1 MRIHSDKNGYLSN
14 LPIKEIMSELF
25 LDALMQIF
33 ALLTDQRE
41 EQKTGDG
48 LLEVKNFLLRNLNK
62 EYADKAL
69 ERYEFYIS
77 KFHKDSY
84 SKDQKARDKQAS
96 YNMDRLTKIC
106 NELNKELEQT
116 EKFLLVNNMLNFIMR
131 DGHVSQDEGLFT
143 DALARH
149 LMLEEEDYNNL
160 RQFVVGYPLEVED
173 KERLLLI
180 SGQKEKPDENI
191 KHIYNPK
198 QQIFV
203 WVLHVQATNLLF
215 FRYSGNR
222 NLYLNGHIIE
232 QNKAVA
238 FRPGSVIKTSRMA
251 PVYYG
256 RVAENFIARA
266 DRGRI
271 LYRALDVSYKF
282 SNNQYGVHPFS
293 FSGRSGQLVA
303 VMGGSGTGKSTLLN
317 VLNGNLKFDEG
328 RIHINGFDLHDHSE
342 ALAGVIGYVPQDD
355 LLKEELTVFE
365 NLYFNARLCFSHF
378 DKDEITA
385 LVEKALHDFDLV
397 EARDLVVGSPLN
409 KILSGGQRKRLNIAL
424 ELIREPSV
432 LFVDEP
438 TSGLS
443 SMDSEKVMLLLKRQ
457 TLKGKLVFINIHQPS
472 SDLYKL
478 IDKLMLIDKG
488 GRIIYNGNPMDAIT
502 YFKKKASYVNPEE
515 SECYACGSVQTE
527 QPLRIIEARMV
538 NPYGKFIR
546 QRKVSPEEWYSHY
559 VDEFEDKFEWKEPK
573 HNNKREKLPPNL
585 YNIPGR
591 LQQFSIYFMRDT
603 LSKIKDKQYMLI
615 NMMQAPI
622 LALILG
628 FFTKFISGDGADA
641 TVYVF
646 AKNVNMPAYLFMCV
660 VVSLFLGL
668 IVSAEEIFKDRRLL
682 QRESFLNLSRFSYL
696 NSKIVVL
703 FIISAIQTLSFILIG
718 NYILEIKDLTFSYW
732 LILFSTACYANM
744 VGLNISSGLNSVVA
758 IYVLIPLILVPQLL
772 FSGVIVNFDNLH
784 RTIASEKYVPRIGDT
799 MTSRWAYEAL
809 AVNQFKNNKY
819 ERLFF
824 DVERKISASSYN
836 RTLLIPKLEDL
847 NETCQYH
854 LKRSNEQELD
864 HASQLLSSEILQLIG
879 HKMTHYPLLSYLA
892 SDHVDYDATSFDN
905 IARFLADEKRK
916 NLQNYRDAKAEK
928 DSLYKY
934 LINEYGSKE
943 AFLKFKDSYQNE
955 ALEEVVLNKQELQL
969 MVMTGTNII
978 QKSDPIFQ
986 KPVSNWGRTV
996 LYAPEKRVMNVRIP
1010 TPLFNTI
1017 IIWLGVIFFYVTLY
1031 FDILR
1036 KLIRYFETFKL
1047 RRLNRRLQKIRP

>member
-1 MRIHSDKNGYLSN
+1 
-14 LPIKEIMSELF
+14 MSEFF
-25 LDALMQIF
+25 LEALMQIF

-48 LLEVKNFLLRNLNK
+48 LIEVKNFLLRNLNS
-62 EYADKAL
+62 EYAEKAL
-69 ERYEFYIS
+69 QRYEFYINEY
-77 KFHKDSY
+77 HKDSY
-84 SKDQKARDKQAS
+84 SKDQEVRDKQAS
-96 YNMDRLTKIC
+96 TNINRLAKIC
-106 NELNKELEQT
+106 EELNLELEQS
-116 EKFLLVNNMLNFIMR
+116 EKYMLVTNMLNYIMR
-131 DGHVSQDEGLFT
+131 DGHASDEECFFT
-143 DALARH
+143 DALARY
-149 LMLEEEDYNNL
+149 LKLNEQDYFNL
-160 RQFVVGYPLEVED
+160 SKFVLHYPLEVED
-173 KERLLLI
+173 KDRLLLI
-180 SGQKEKPDENI
+180 SGQKEKPDEKV

-203 WVLHVQATNLLF
+203 WVLHVQETNLLF

-222 NLYLNGHIIE
+222 NLYLNGHKIE

-238 FRPGSVIKTSRMA
+238 FRPGGVIKTSRMA

-256 RVAENFIARA
+256 RVAEHFIARPG
-266 DRGRI
+266 RGRI

-282 SNNQYGVHPFS
+282 NNNQVGIHPFS

-317 VLNGNLKFDEG
+317 VLNGNLKYNSG
-328 RIHINGFDLHDHSE
+328 RIHINGFDLHADAE

-378 DKDEITA
+378 TKEEITE

-478 IDKLMLIDKG
+478 IDKLLIIDKG

-502 YFKKKASYVNPEE
+502 YFKQKASYVNPEE
-515 SECYACGSVQTE
+515 KECYACGNVQTE

-546 QRKVSPEEWYSHY
+546 QRKVAPQEWYKHY
-559 VDEFEDKFEWKEPK
+559 VESFEDKFEWKEPQ
-573 HNNKREKLPPNL
+573 HNAKREKLPANL

-591 LQQFSIYFMRDT
+591 LQQFVIYFLRDT
-603 LSKIKDKQYMLI
+603 LSKIKDRQYMMI

-628 FFTKFISGDGADA
+628 YFTKFISGDGTDDSA
-641 TVYVF
+641 YVF
-646 AKNVNMPAYLFMCV
+646 ANNVNIPAYLFMCV
-660 VVSLFLGL
+660 VVALFLGL

-703 FIISAIQTLSFILIG
+703 FAISAIQTLSFVLIG
-718 NYILEIKDLTFSYW
+718 NYILEIKGLTFSYW
-732 LILFSTACYANM
+732 MILFSTACYANM

-772 FSGVIVNFDNLH
+772 FSGVIVNFDKLH
-784 RTIASEKYVPRIGDT
+784 QTISSERYVPRIGDL
-799 MTSRWAYEAL
+799 MTSRWSYEAL
-809 AVNQFKNNKY
+809 AVNQFKNNAY
-819 ERLFF
+819 EEYFF
-824 DVERKISASSYN
+824 ELDRQVSTASFNSN
-836 RTLLIPKLEDL
+836 LLIPKLKDL
-847 NETCQYH
+847 NETCRYH
-854 LKRSNEQELD
+854 LERNEQEELH
-864 HASQLLSSEILQLIG
+864 HASQLLFAELMKLAETKISHYPFLAFVMGGELEYGAGAYDKVSDILQREGEENKRL
-879 HKMTHYPLLSYLA
+879 Y
-892 SDHVDYDATSFDN
+892 
-905 IARFLADEKRK
+905 ADGKRK
-916 NLQNYRDAKAEK
+916 KDQLFEQLIEK
-928 DSLYKY
+928 
-934 LINEYGSKE
+934 YGSKE
-943 AFLKFKDSYQNE
+943 AFLKFKDTYQNA
-955 ALEEVVLNKQELQL
+955 ALEEVVLNKRELQQ
-969 MVMTGTNII
+969 MVVTGHGII
-978 QKSDPIFQ
+978 QKKHPIFNR
-986 KPVSNWGRTV
+986 PVSNFGRSH
-996 LYAPEKRVMNVRIP
+996 LYAANKRVLGMYIS
-1010 TPLFNTI
+1010 TPLFNMI
-1017 IIWLGVIFFYVTLY
+1017 VVWLGVAFFYVTLY

-1036 KLIRYFETFKL
+1036 KIIRYFETFKL
-1047 RRLNRRLQKIRP
+1047 RRLNQRLQKIRP

>member
-1 MRIHSDKNGYLSN
+1 
-14 LPIKEIMSELF
+14 MSELF
-25 LDALMQIF
+25 LEALMQIF
-33 ALLTDQRE
+33 ALLTDLRE

-48 LLEVKNFLLRNLNK
+48 VVEVRNFLLRNLNK
-62 EYADKAL
+62 EFADKAL
-69 ERYEFYIS
+69 DRYEFYINEY
-77 KFHKDSY
+77 HKGSY
-84 SKDQKARDKQAS
+84 SQDQEVRDQQAS
-96 YNMDRLTKIC
+96 SNMDRLAKIS
-106 NELNKELEQT
+106 EQLNQELEQS
-116 EKFLLVNNMLNFIMR
+116 EKYMLITNMLNYIMR
-131 DGHVSQDEGLFT
+131 DGHVSDEEGVFT
-143 DALARH
+143 DALANY
-149 LMLEEEDYNNL
+149 LKLDEQDYQNL
-160 RQFVVGYPLEVED
+160 RTFILSYPLEVED

-198 QQIFV
+198 QQVFV
-203 WVLHVQATNLLF
+203 WVLHVQETNFLF

-232 QNKAVA
+232 QNKGVA
-238 FRPGSVIKTSRMA
+238 FRPGAVIKTSRMA

-256 RVAENFIARA
+256 RVAENFIARPGRA
-266 DRGRI
+266 RI

-282 SNNQYGVHPFS
+282 NNNQTGIHPFS

-317 VLNGNLKFDEG
+317 VLNGNLKYNSG
-328 RIHINGFDLHDHSE
+328 RIHINGYDLHADAE
-342 ALAGVIGYVPQDD
+342 ELAGVIGYVPQDD

-378 DKDEITA
+378 DKEEIEE
-385 LVEKALHDFDLV
+385 LVEKAIHDFDLV

-478 IDKLMLIDKG
+478 IDKLLIIDKG

-502 YFKKKASYVNPEE
+502 YFKQKASYVNPEE
-515 SECYACGSVQTE
+515 KECYACGNVHTE

-546 QRKVSPEEWYSHY
+546 QRKVSPEDWYSYY
-559 VDEFEDKFEWKEPK
+559 VEEFEDKFEWKEPQ
-573 HNNKREKLPPNL
+573 HNSKQEKLPANL

-591 LQQFSIYFMRDT
+591 IQQFIIYLLRDT
-603 LSKIKDKQYMLI
+603 LSKVKDSQYLMI
-615 NMMQAPI
+615 NMLQAPI

-628 FFTKFISGDGADA
+628 YFTKYISGDGTDES
-641 TVYVF
+641 VYVF
-646 AKNVNMPAYLFMCV
+646 ANNVNIPAYLFMCV
-660 VVSLFLGL
+660 VVALFLGL

-703 FIISAIQTLSFILIG
+703 FAISAVQTLSFVLIG
-718 NYILEIKDLTFSYW
+718 NFILEIKGLTFSYW

-772 FSGVIVNFDNLH
+772 FSGVIVNFDKLH
-784 RTIASEKYVPRIGDT
+784 NTISSEQYVPRIGDL
-799 MTSRWAYEAL
+799 MTSRWSYEAL
-809 AVNQFKNNKY
+809 AVNQYKNNAY
-819 ERLFF
+819 EKQFF
-824 DVERKISASSYN
+824 ELDRQVSISSFN
-836 RTLLIPKLEDL
+836 KDLLIPKLEDL

-854 LKRSNEQELD
+854 LKRNQKEELD
-864 HASQLLSSEILQLIG
+864 AASQLLASE
-879 HKMTHYPLLSYLA
+879 
-892 SDHVDYDATSFDN
+892 
-905 IARFLADEKRK
+905 
-916 NLQNYRDAKAEK
+916 
-928 DSLYKY
+928 LYKLAGRRVAHFPLISFY
-934 LINEYGSKE
+934 LGGRAEYGSDSFDKVSNFLSQEKE
-943 AFLKFKDSYQNE
+943 KYKLQYGEGKQKKDVLFSKLIDQYGSKDAFLEFKNTYQNV
-955 ALEEVVLNKQELQL
+955 ALEEVVLNKRELQQ
-969 MVMTGTNII
+969 MAYTARGII
-978 QKSDPIFQ
+978 QKKHPIY
-986 KPVSNWGRTV
+986 KPAISNLGRSH
-996 LYAPEKRVMNVRIP
+996 LYAAEKRFMGLNIS
-1010 TPLFNTI
+1010 TPFFNMLI
-1017 IIWLGVIFFYVTLY
+1017 VWLGVAFFYVTLY

-1036 KLIRYFETFKL
+1036 RIIRYFETFKL
-1047 RRLNRRLQKIRP
+1047 RRLNRRLQMIRP

>member
-1 MRIHSDKNGYLSN
+1 
-14 LPIKEIMSELF
+14 MSELF

-48 LLEVKNFLLRNLNK
+48 SLEVKNFLLRNLNK
-62 EYADKAL
+62 EYAEKAL

-77 KFHKDSY
+77 DYHKDSY
-84 SKDQKARDKQAS
+84 SNDQKARDKQAS

-106 NELNKELEQT
+106 NELNQELEQT

-131 DGHVSQDEGLFT
+131 DGRVSEEERIFT
-143 DALARH
+143 DALAKN
-149 LMLEEEDYNNL
+149 LMLEEDDYDNL
-160 RQFVVGYPLEVED
+160 RKFILGYPLDVDD
-173 KERLLLI
+173 KDRLLLI
-180 SGQKEKPDENI
+180 SGQKEKPDEKI

-203 WVLHVQATNLLF
+203 WVLHIQACNLF
-215 FRYSGNR
+215 VFRYSGSR

-266 DRGRI
+266 DRARI

-282 SNNQYGVHPFS
+282 SNNQLGVHPFS

-317 VLNGNLKFDEG
+317 VLNGNLEFDDG
-328 RIHINGFDLHDHSE
+328 RIHINGFDLHKESE

-378 DKDEITA
+378 NKEEITD
-385 LVEKALHDFDLV
+385 LVEKALNDFDLV

-478 IDKLMLIDKG
+478 IDKLLLIDKG
-488 GRIIYNGNPMDAIT
+488 GRIIFNGNPMDAIT
-502 YFKKKASYVNPEE
+502 YFKQKASYVNPEE

-546 QRKVSPEEWYSHY
+546 QRKVSPEEWYNHY
-559 VDEFEDKFEWKEPK
+559 VEDFENKFEWKDPK
-573 HNNKREKLPPNL
+573 HNNRKEKLPPNL

-591 LQQFSIYFMRDT
+591 LQQFSIYFQRDT
-603 LSKIKDKQYMLI
+603 LSKIKDKQYVLI
-615 NMMQAPI
+615 NMLQAPI

-628 FFTKFISGDGADA
+628 FFTKYISGDETDA
-641 TVYVF
+641 SVYIF
-646 AKNVNMPAYLFMCV
+646 SKNVNMPAYLFMCV

-696 NSKIVVL
+696 NSKVMVM

-718 NYILEIKDLTFSYW
+718 NYILEIKDLTLSYW

-772 FSGVIVNFDNLH
+772 FSGVIVNFDKLH
-784 RTIASEKYVPRIGDT
+784 KTIASEEYVPRIGDM

-809 AVNQFKNNKY
+809 AVNQFKNNSY
-819 ERLFF
+819 ESLFF
-824 DVERKISASSYN
+824 DVERKISTASYN
-836 RTLLIPKLEDL
+836 RTLLIPKLEDF
-847 NETCQYH
+847 NETCAYH
-854 LKRSNEQELD
+854 LKRNNKQELD
-864 HASQLLSSEILQLIG
+864 DASKLLKSEILRLAG
-879 HKMTHYPLLSYLA
+879 HKISRYPLLSYVI
-892 SDHVDYDATSFDN
+892 SGQSVYDENSYNQTST
-905 IARFLADEKRK
+905 FLSNQKSANMRYYKDGKR
-916 NLQNYRDAKAEK
+916 EK
-928 DSLYKY
+928 DSLYQT
-934 LINEYGSKE
+934 LINEFGSKE
-943 AFLKFKDSYQNE
+943 AFLKFKETYQNE
-955 ALEEVVLNKQELQL
+955 ALEEVVLNKSELQQ
-969 MVMTGTNII
+969 MVVTGRSII
-978 QKSDPIFQ
+978 QKKDPIFQ
-986 KPVSNWGRTV
+986 SPISNWGRSI
-996 LYAPEKRVMNVRIP
+996 LYAPEKRVMNVILP
-1010 TPLFNTI
+1010 TPLFNTL
-1017 IIWLGVIFFYVTLY
+1017 IIWLGVMFFYITLY

-1036 KLIRYFETFKL
+1036 KVIRYFETFKL

>member
-1 MRIHSDKNGYLSN
+1 
-14 LPIKEIMSELF
+14 MSELF

-48 LLEVKNFLLRNLNK
+48 IIEVKNFLLRNLNK
-62 EYADKAL
+62 EFAEQAL
-69 ERYEFYIS
+69 ERYEYYIS
-77 KFHKDSY
+77 EYHKDSY
-84 SKDQKARDKQAS
+84 SQDQEVRDKQAS
-96 YNMDRLTKIC
+96 SNMDRLTKIC
-106 NELNKELEQT
+106 DQLNQELEQS
-116 EKFLLVNNMLNFIMR
+116 EKYMLVANMLNFIMR
-131 DGHVSQDEGLFT
+131 DRHVSEEEGVFT
-143 DALARH
+143 DALAKY
-149 LMLEEEDYNNL
+149 LKLDENDYQNL
-160 RQFVVGYPLEVED
+160 RTFVLDYPLEVED

-180 SGQKEKPDENI
+180 SGHKEKPEEDI

-203 WVLHVQATNLLF
+203 WVIHIQETNLLF
-215 FRYSGNR
+215 FRYSGSR
-222 NLYLNGHIIE
+222 NLYLNGHIME

-238 FRPGSVIKTSRMA
+238 FRPGAVIKTSRMA

-256 RVAENFIARA
+256 RVAENFIARKGRA
-266 DRGRI
+266 RI

-282 SNNQYGVHPFS
+282 NNNQTGIHPFS

-317 VLNGNLKFDEG
+317 VLNGNLKYDTG
-328 RIHINGFDLHDHSE
+328 IIRINGFDLHMESD
-342 ALAGVIGYVPQDD
+342 ALNGVIGYVPQDD

-378 DKDEITA
+378 SKEEIIVV
-385 LVEKALHDFDLV
+385 VEKALHDFDLV
-397 EARDLVVGSPLN
+397 EARNLVVGSPLN

-424 ELIREPSV
+424 ELIREPSI

-502 YFKKKASYVNPEE
+502 YFKQKASYVNPEE
-515 SECYACGSVQTE
+515 KECYACGNVQTE

-559 VDEFEDKFEWKEPK
+559 VENFEDKFEWKEAR
-573 HNNKREKLPPNL
+573 HNEKKEKLPANL

-591 LQQFSIYFMRDT
+591 VQQFLIYLMRDT
-603 LSKIKDKQYMLI
+603 LSKLKDKQYLMI
-615 NMMQAPI
+615 NMLQAPI

-628 FFTKFISGDGADA
+628 FFTKYISGDGTDES
-641 TVYVF
+641 VYVF
-646 AKNVNMPAYLFMCV
+646 AKNVNIPAYLFMCV
-660 VVSLFLGL
+660 VVALFLGL

-703 FIISAIQTLSFILIG
+703 FTISAIQTLSFVLIG
-718 NYILEIKDLTFSYW
+718 NFILEIKGLNLSYW

-744 VGLNISSGLNSVVA
+744 IGLNISSGLNSVVA

-772 FSGVIVNFDNLH
+772 FSGVIVNFDKLH
-784 RTIASEKYVPRIGDT
+784 NTISSQQYVPRIGDL
-799 MTSRWAYEAL
+799 MTSRWSYEAL
-809 AVNQFKNNKY
+809 AVNQFKNNAY
-819 ERLFF
+819 EKQFF
-824 DVERKISASSYN
+824 EIDRQISTASYN
-836 RTLLIPKLEDL
+836 RNLLIPKLEDL
-847 NETCQYH
+847 NETCKYH
-854 LKRSNEQELD
+854 LIHNNTEELD
-864 HASQLLSSEILQLIG
+864 HVSQILTAEIVKIVG
-879 HKMTHYPLLSYLA
+879 YKMMHYPNLSFLA
-892 SDHVDYDATSFDN
+892 SDQLVYNLEKYNNVHNY
-905 IARFLADEKRK
+905 LQDEKLEQK
-916 NLQNYRDAKAEK
+916 KLYDEGKKLKDALHEK
-928 DSLYKY
+928 
-934 LINEYGSKE
+934 LITEYGSKD
-943 AFLKFKDSYQNE
+943 AFLKFKDTYQNE
-955 ALEEVVLNKQELQL
+955 ALEEVVLNKRELKQL
-969 MVMTGTNII
+969 LLTGTGII
-978 QKSDPIFQ
+978 QKKHPIFQ
-986 KPVSNWGRTV
+986 EPVSYWGRTH
-996 LYAPEKRVMNVRIP
+996 LYAPEKRLMNLKIP
-1010 TPLFNTI
+1010 TPLFNMLVV
-1017 IIWLGVIFFYVTLY
+1017 WLGVAFFYVTLY
-1031 FDILR
+1031 FDIL
-1036 KLIRYFETFKL
+1036 KKVIRYFETFKL

>member
-1 MRIHSDKNGYLSN
+1 
-14 LPIKEIMSELF
+14 MSEFF

-48 LLEVKNFLLRNLNK
+48 LLEVRNFLVRNLNK

-69 ERYEFYIS
+69 ERYEYYIS
-77 KFHKDSY
+77 EYHKNSY
-84 SKDQKARDKQAS
+84 SNDQRARDKQAS
-96 YNMDRLTKIC
+96 YNMDRLTEIC
-106 NELNKELEQT
+106 NELNKELEKT

-131 DGHVSQDEGLFT
+131 DGRVSEEESVFT
-143 DALARH
+143 DALAKH
-149 LMLEEEDYNNL
+149 LMLEEDDYNNL
-160 RQFVVGYPLEVED
+160 RKFILGYPLEVDD
-173 KERLLLI
+173 KDRLLLI

-203 WVLHVQATNLLF
+203 WVLHIQAANLLL

-251 PVYYG
+251 PVYYS
-256 RVAENFIARA
+256 RVAENFIART
-266 DRGRI
+266 DRARI

-282 SNNQYGVHPFS
+282 SNNQLGVHPFS

-303 VMGGSGTGKSTLLN
+303 VMGGSGAGKSTLLN
-317 VLNGNLKFDEG
+317 VLNGNLKFDKG
-328 RIHINGFDLHDHSE
+328 RIHINGFDLHEESE

-378 DKDEITA
+378 DKEEITK
-385 LVEKALHDFDLV
+385 LVEKGLHDFDLV

-488 GRIIYNGNPMDAIT
+488 GRIIYNGNPMDAII

-559 VDEFEDKFEWKEPK
+559 VEEFEEKFEWKNPK
-573 HNNKREKLPPNL
+573 HNNKKEKLPPNL
-585 YNIPGR
+585 YNIPDR
-591 LQQFSIYFMRDT
+591 LQQFRIYFLRDT

-628 FFTKFISGDGADA
+628 FFTKYISGDGADA
-641 TVYVF
+641 SVYVF

-668 IVSAEEIFKDRRLL
+668 IISAEEIFKDRRLL

-703 FIISAIQTLSFILIG
+703 FIISALQTLSFILIG
-718 NYILEIKDLTFSYW
+718 NYILEIKGLTFSYW

-772 FSGVIVNFDNLH
+772 FSGVIVNFDKLH
-784 RTIASEKYVPRIGDT
+784 KTIASERFVPRIGDM

-824 DVERKISASSYN
+824 DVERKISTSSYK
-836 RTLLIPKLEDL
+836 RTLLIPKLEDF

-854 LKRSNEQELD
+854 FKRNNKEELD
-864 HASQLLSSEILQLIG
+864 KVSQLLSAEILQLAG
-879 HKMTHYPLLSYLA
+879 HKMAHYPLLSFTV
-892 SDHVDYDATSFDN
+892 SDQVVYDGDSYKH
-905 IARFLADEKRK
+905 IAAFLESEKQK
-916 NLQNYRDAKAEK
+916 NLRIYSESKREK
-928 DSLYKY
+928 DLLYKT
-934 LINEYGSKE
+934 LIKEYGSKE
-943 AFLKFKDSYQNE
+943 AFLKFKETYQNE
-955 ALEEVVLNKQELQL
+955 ALEEVVLNKHELQQ
-969 MVMTGTNII
+969 MVVTGTSII
-978 QKSDPIFQ
+978 QKSDPVFQ
-986 KPVSNWGRTV
+986 SPITNFGRTV
-996 LYAPEKRVMNVRIP
+996 LYAPEKRVMEVTIP
-1010 TPLFNTI
+1010 TPLFNTF
-1017 IIWLGVIFFYVTLY
+1017 IIWLGVIFFYITLY

-1036 KLIRYFETFKL
+1036 KIIRYFETFKL
-1047 RRLNRRLQKIRP
+1047 RRLNKQLQKIRP

>member
-1 MRIHSDKNGYLSN
+1 
-14 LPIKEIMSELF
+14 MSEFF
-25 LDALMQIF
+25 LEALMQIF

-48 LLEVKNFLLRNLNK
+48 LIEVKNFLLRNLNS
-62 EYADKAL
+62 EYAEKAL
-69 ERYEFYIS
+69 QRYEFYINEY
-77 KFHKDSY
+77 HKDSY
-84 SKDQKARDKQAS
+84 SKDQEVRDKQAS
-96 YNMDRLTKIC
+96 TNINRLAKIC
-106 NELNKELEQT
+106 EELNLELEQS
-116 EKFLLVNNMLNFIMR
+116 EKYMLVTNMLNYIMR
-131 DGHVSQDEGLFT
+131 DGHASDEECFFT
-143 DALARH
+143 DALARY
-149 LMLEEEDYNNL
+149 LKLNEQDYLNL
-160 RQFVVGYPLEVED
+160 SKFVLHYPLEVED
-173 KERLLLI
+173 KDRLLLI
-180 SGQKEKPDENI
+180 SGQKEKPDEKV

-203 WVLHVQATNLLF
+203 WVLHVQETNLLF

-222 NLYLNGHIIE
+222 NLYLNGHKIE

-238 FRPGSVIKTSRMA
+238 FRPGGVIKTSRMA

-256 RVAENFIARA
+256 RVAEHFIARPG
-266 DRGRI
+266 RGRI

-282 SNNQYGVHPFS
+282 NNNQVGIHPFS

-317 VLNGNLKFDEG
+317 VLNGNLKYNSG
-328 RIHINGFDLHDHSE
+328 RIHINGFDLHADAE

-378 DKDEITA
+378 TKEEITE

-478 IDKLMLIDKG
+478 IDKLLIIDKG

-502 YFKKKASYVNPEE
+502 YFKQKASYVNPEE
-515 SECYACGSVQTE
+515 KECYACGNVQTE

-546 QRKVSPEEWYSHY
+546 QRKVAPQEWYKHY
-559 VDEFEDKFEWKEPK
+559 VESFEDKFEWKEPQ
-573 HNNKREKLPPNL
+573 HNAKREKLPANL

-591 LQQFSIYFMRDT
+591 LQQFVIYFLRDT
-603 LSKIKDKQYMLI
+603 LSKIKDRQYMMI

-628 FFTKFISGDGADA
+628 YFTKFISGDGTDDSA
-641 TVYVF
+641 YVF
-646 AKNVNMPAYLFMCV
+646 ANNVNIPAYLFMCV
-660 VVSLFLGL
+660 VVALFLGL

-703 FIISAIQTLSFILIG
+703 FAISAIQTLSFVLIG
-718 NYILEIKDLTFSYW
+718 NYILEIKGLTFSYW
-732 LILFSTACYANM
+732 MILFSTACYANM

-772 FSGVIVNFDNLH
+772 FSGVIVNFDKLH
-784 RTIASEKYVPRIGDT
+784 QTISSERYVPRIGDL
-799 MTSRWAYEAL
+799 MTSRWSYEAL
-809 AVNQFKNNKY
+809 AVNQFKNNAY
-819 ERLFF
+819 EEYFF
-824 DVERKISASSYN
+824 ELDRQVSTASFNSN
-836 RTLLIPKLEDL
+836 LLIPKLKDL
-847 NETCQYH
+847 NETCRYH
-854 LKRSNEQELD
+854 LERNEQEELH
-864 HASQLLSSEILQLIG
+864 HASQLLFAELMKLAETKISHYPFLAFVMGGELEYGAGAYDKVSEILQREGEENKRL
-879 HKMTHYPLLSYLA
+879 Y
-892 SDHVDYDATSFDN
+892 
-905 IARFLADEKRK
+905 ADGKRK
-916 NLQNYRDAKAEK
+916 KDQLFEQLIEK
-928 DSLYKY
+928 
-934 LINEYGSKE
+934 YGSKE
-943 AFLKFKDSYQNE
+943 AFLKFKDTYQNE
-955 ALEEVVLNKQELQL
+955 ALEEVVLNKRELQQ
-969 MVMTGTNII
+969 MVVTGHGII
-978 QKSDPIFQ
+978 QKKHPIFNR
-986 KPVSNWGRTV
+986 PVSNFGRSH
-996 LYAPEKRVMNVRIP
+996 LYAANKRVLGMYIS
-1010 TPLFNTI
+1010 TPLFNMI
-1017 IIWLGVIFFYVTLY
+1017 VVWLGVAFFYVTLY

-1036 KLIRYFETFKL
+1036 KIIRYFETFKL
-1047 RRLNRRLQKIRP
+1047 RRLNQRLQKIRP

>member
-1 MRIHSDKNGYLSN
+1 
-14 LPIKEIMSELF
+14 MSELF

-33 ALLTDQRE
+33 ALLTDRRE

-48 LLEVKNFLLRNLNK
+48 FVEVKNFLLRNLNN
-62 EYADKAL
+62 EYAEQAL
-69 ERYEFYIS
+69 KRYEFYVNEY
-77 KFHKDSY
+77 HKDSY
-84 SKDQKARDKQAS
+84 SSNQEIRDKQAS
-96 YNMDRLTKIC
+96 SNMDRLAKISE
-106 NELNKELEQT
+106 ELNRELEQS
-116 EKFLLVNNMLNFIMR
+116 EKYMLVTNMLNYIMR
-131 DGHVSQDEGLFT
+131 DGRVSEEERLFT
-143 DALARH
+143 DALARY
-149 LMLEEEDYNNL
+149 LKLDERDYTNL
-160 RQFVVGYPLEVED
+160 RKFILYYPLEVDD
-173 KERLLLI
+173 KDRLLLI

-191 KHIYNPK
+191 KHIYNPR

-203 WVLHVQATNLLF
+203 WMLHIQETNLLF

-232 QNKAVA
+232 QNKGVA
-238 FRPGSVIKTSRMA
+238 FRPGAVIKTSRMP

-256 RVAENFIARA
+256 RVAEHFIARPGRA
-266 DRGRI
+266 RI

-282 SNNQYGVHPFS
+282 NNNQIGIHPFS

-317 VLNGNLKFDEG
+317 VLNGNLKYHSG
-328 RIHINGFDLHDHSE
+328 RIHINGFDLHKDAN

-378 DKDEITA
+378 TKDEITE

-478 IDKLMLIDKG
+478 IDKLLIIDKG

-502 YFKKKASYVNPEE
+502 YFKQKASYVNPEE
-515 SECYACGSVQTE
+515 KECYACGNVQTE

-546 QRKVSPEEWYSHY
+546 QRKVSPDEWYKAY
-559 VDEFEDKFEWKEPK
+559 VENFEDKFEWKAPQ
-573 HNNKREKLPPNL
+573 HNEKREKLPANL

-591 LQQFSIYFMRDT
+591 MQQFLIYFLRDT
-603 LSKIKDKQYMLI
+603 LSKIKDRQYMMI
-615 NMMQAPI
+615 NMLQAPL

-628 FFTKFISGDGADA
+628 YFTKFISGDSNDDS
-641 TVYVF
+641 VYIF
-646 AKNVNMPAYLFMCV
+646 AKNVNIPAYLFMCV
-660 VVSLFLGL
+660 VVALFLGL

-703 FIISAIQTLSFILIG
+703 FAISAIQTLSFVLIG
-718 NYILEIKDLTFSYW
+718 NYILEIKGLTISYW

-772 FSGVIVNFDNLH
+772 FSGVIVNFDKLH
-784 RTIASEKYVPRIGDT
+784 NTISSERYVPRIGDL
-799 MTSRWAYEAL
+799 MTSRWSYEAL
-809 AVNQFKNNKY
+809 AVNQYKNNAFEKQ
-819 ERLFF
+819 FF
-824 DVERKISASSYN
+824 KLDREISTTSYN
-836 RTLLIPKLEDL
+836 ANLLLPKLEDL
-847 NETCQYH
+847 NETCRYH
-854 LKRSNEQELD
+854 FNRNEQDELN
-864 HASQLLSSEILQLIG
+864 AVSQLLFAEILKL
-879 HKMTHYPLLSYLA
+879 TDRDVSHYPTIAFYMSGGFHYDSTSYQRVSDLL
-892 SDHVDYDATSFDN
+892 TQ
-905 IARFLADEKRK
+905 EKEENKKR
-916 NLQNYRDAKAEK
+916 NLQGKDKRDALYDELIK
-928 DSLYKY
+928 D
-934 LINEYGSKE
+934 YGSKD
-943 AFLKFKDSYQNE
+943 AFLKFKDTYQNE
-955 ALEEVVLNKQELQL
+955 ALEEVVLNKRELQQ
-969 MVMTGTNII
+969 MVVTGHGII
-978 QKSDPIFQ
+978 QKKHPIFNRS
-986 KPVSNWGRTV
+986 VSNFGRSH
-996 LYAPEKRVMNVRIP
+996 LYAADKRVMDMYVS
-1010 TPLFNTI
+1010 TPLFNMI
-1017 IIWLGVIFFYVTLY
+1017 IVWLGVAFFYVTLY

-1036 KLIRYFETFKL
+1036 RVIRYFETFKL
-1047 RRLNRRLQKIRP
+1047 RRLNQRLQKIRP

>member
-1 MRIHSDKNGYLSN
+1 
-14 LPIKEIMSELF
+14 MSELF
-25 LDALMQIF
+25 LEALMQIF
-33 ALLTDQRE
+33 ALLTDRRE

-48 LLEVKNFLLRNLNK
+48 FIEVKNFLLRNLNS
-62 EYADKAL
+62 EYAERAL
-69 ERYEFYIS
+69 ERYTYYIGEY
-77 KFHKDSY
+77 HKDSY
-84 SKDQKARDKQAS
+84 SKDQKARDKQTS
-96 YNMDRLTKIC
+96 TNMDRLAKIC
-106 NELNKELEQT
+106 EELNQELEQS
-116 EKFLLVNNMLNFIMR
+116 EKYMLVTNMLNYIMR
-131 DGHVSQDEGLFT
+131 DGSASEEECYFT
-143 DALARH
+143 DALARY
-149 LMLEEEDYNNL
+149 LKLDQRDYDNL
-160 RQFVVGYPLEVED
+160 SKFILYYPLEVED

-180 SGQKEKPDENI
+180 SGQKEKPDERI
-191 KHIYNPK
+191 KHIYNPR
-198 QQIFV
+198 QQVFV
-203 WVLHVQATNLLF
+203 WILHVQETNLLF

-232 QNKAVA
+232 QNKGVA
-238 FRPGSVIKTSRMA
+238 FRPGAVIKTSRMA

-256 RVAENFIARA
+256 RVAEHFIAKSGRA
-266 DRGRI
+266 RI
-271 LYRALDVSYKF
+271 LYRALDVTYKF
-282 SNNQYGVHPFS
+282 SNNQVGIHPFS

-317 VLNGNLKFDEG
+317 VLNGNLKYHSG
-328 RIHINGFDLHDHSE
+328 RIHINGFNLHEDKE

-378 DKDEITA
+378 TKEEITV

-478 IDKLMLIDKG
+478 IDKLLIIDKG

-515 SECYACGSVQTE
+515 KECYACGNVQTE

-546 QRKVSPEEWYSHY
+546 QRKVSPNEWYTAY
-559 VDEFEDKFEWKEPK
+559 VENFEDKFEWKAPQ
-573 HNNKREKLPPNL
+573 HNEKREKLPPNL

-591 LQQFSIYFMRDT
+591 VQQFIIYLLRDT
-603 LSKIKDKQYMLI
+603 LSKIKDKQYLMI

-628 FFTKFISGDGADA
+628 YFTKYISGDGTNDS
-641 TVYVF
+641 VYVF
-646 AKNVNMPAYLFMCV
+646 AKNVNIPAYLFMCV
-660 VVSLFLGL
+660 VVALFLGL

-703 FIISAIQTLSFILIG
+703 FAISAVQTLSFVLIG
-718 NYILEIKDLTFSYW
+718 NYILEIKGLTLSYW

-744 VGLNISSGLNSVVA
+744 IGLNISSGLNSVVA

-772 FSGVIVNFDNLH
+772 FSGVIVNFDKLH
-784 RTIASEKYVPRIGDT
+784 NTIASEQYVPRIGDL
-799 MTSRWAYEAL
+799 MTSRWSYEAL
-809 AVNQFKNNKY
+809 AVNQFKNNAY
-819 ERLFF
+819 EKQFF
-824 DVERKISASSYN
+824 DLDRQISSTSYN
-836 RTLLIPKLEDL
+836 SNLLIPKLEDL
-847 NETCQYH
+847 NATCRYH
-854 LKRSNEQELD
+854 LVRDEQEELQ
-864 HASQLLSSEILQLIG
+864 HASQLLASELLKLAG
-879 HKMTHYPLLSYLA
+879 HKIAHYPALAFYLSGKVSYTTGSYEKIEALLKREKQLNKKLYVEGKQNKDEL
-892 SDHVDYDATSFDN
+892 FD
-905 IARFLADEKRK
+905 K
-916 NLQNYRDAKAEK
+916 
-928 DSLYKY
+928 
-934 LINEYGSKE
+934 LIKKYGSKE
-943 AFLKFKDSYQNE
+943 AFLKFKDTYQNE
-955 ALEEVVLNKQELQL
+955 ALEEVVLNKRELQQ
-969 MVMTGTNII
+969 MVVTGQAII
-978 QKSDPIFQ
+978 QKKHPIFNR
-986 KPVSNWGRTV
+986 PVSNFGRSH
-996 LYAPEKRVMNVRIP
+996 LYAPEKCLMDIYIS
-1010 TPLFNTI
+1010 TPLFNMLI
-1017 IIWLGVIFFYVTLY
+1017 VWLGVAFFYVTLY

-1036 KLIRYFETFKL
+1036 KVIRYFETFKL
-1047 RRLNRRLQKIRP
+1047 RRLNQRLQKIRP

>member
-1 MRIHSDKNGYLSN
+1 
-14 LPIKEIMSELF
+14 MSELF

-48 LLEVKNFLLRNLNK
+48 SIEVKNFLLKNLSK
-62 EYADKAL
+62 DFTEKAI
-69 ERYEFYIS
+69 ERYEHYVDEY
-77 KFHKDSY
+77 HKNSY
-84 SKDQKARDKQAS
+84 SNDEEEREQQTIHNLDK
-96 YNMDRLTKIC
+96 LKTIC
-106 NELNKELEQT
+106 EELNQELEQT
-116 EKFLLVNNMLNFIMR
+116 TKYAMVGLMLNFILR
-131 DGHVSQDEGLFT
+131 DDMVSDEEKLFT
-143 DALARH
+143 DTLARE
-149 LMLEEEDYNNL
+149 LRLDRDEYDNL
-160 RQFVVGYPLEVED
+160 QAFALSHPLGVVQKD
-173 KERLLLI
+173 KLLLI
-180 SGQKEKPDENI
+180 SGQREKPDDNI
-191 KHIYNPK
+191 KHMYNPK
-198 QQIFV
+198 QEVFV
-203 WVLHVQATNLLF
+203 WVLHIQDASMFVF
-215 FRYSGNR
+215 KYSGNR
-222 NLYLNGHIIE
+222 NLYLNGHVIQ
-232 QNKAVA
+232 QNRIMAL
-238 FRPGSVIKTSRMA
+238 RPGAVIKTSRMP

-256 RVAENFIARA
+256 RVAEHFITRPGRA
-266 DRGRI
+266 RI
-271 LYRALDVSYKF
+271 LFRALDVSYKF
-282 SNNQYGVHPFS
+282 SNNQMGVHPFS

-317 VLNGNLKFDEG
+317 VLNGNLKYNEG
-328 RIHINGFDLHDHSE
+328 RIFINGFDLHEDSE
-342 ALAGVIGYVPQDD
+342 ALNGVIGYVPQDD

-378 DKDEITA
+378 NNEEITE

-502 YFKKKASYVNPEE
+502 YFKQKASHVNPEE
-515 SECYACGSVQTE
+515 KECYACGNVQTE

-538 NPYGKFIR
+538 NPNGKFIR
-546 QRKVSPEEWYSHY
+546 QRKVSPKEWYNHY
-559 VDEFEDKFEWKEPK
+559 IENFEEKFEWKASK
-573 HNNKREKLPPNL
+573 HNQKREKLPANL

-591 LQQFSIYFMRDT
+591 LQQFIIYLLRDS
-603 LSKIKDKQYMLI
+603 LSKFKDRQYLMI
-615 NMMQAPI
+615 NMLQAPI

-628 FFTKFISGDGADA
+628 YFTKYISGDASDES
-641 TVYVF
+641 VYVF
-646 AKNVNMPAYLFMCV
+646 AKNVNIPAYLFMCV

-703 FIISAIQTLSFILIG
+703 FAISAIQTLSFVLIG
-718 NYILEIKDLTFSYW
+718 NYILEIKGLTMSYW

-744 VGLNISSGLNSVVA
+744 IGLNISSGLNSVVA

-772 FSGVIVNFDNLH
+772 FSGVIVNFDKLH
-784 RTIASEKYVPRIGDT
+784 KTIASEEYVPRIGDL
-799 MTSRWAYEAL
+799 MTSRWSYEAL

-819 ERLFF
+819 EKIFF
-824 DVERKISASSYN
+824 DIDRQISSSSYN
-836 RTLLIPKLEDL
+836 RNLYIPILEDL
-847 NETCQYH
+847 NQTCKYH
-854 LKRSNEQELD
+854 LDHDDIEELED
-864 HASQLLSSEILQLIG
+864 VSQLLSAEILELAG
-879 HKMTHYPLLSYLA
+879 HDISHYPFFAFLISA
-892 SDHVDYDATSFDN
+892 EVVYDEYTYGN
-905 IARFLADEKRK
+905 IAEFLKDEKSLNK
-916 NLQNYRDAKAEK
+916 KLYSEGKQAKDQLFEK
-928 DSLYKY
+928 

-943 AFLKFKDSYQNE
+943 AFLKFKSEYQNE
-955 ALEEVVLNKQELQL
+955 ALEEVVLNKRELKQML
-969 MVMTGTNII
+969 VTGSGII
-978 QKSDPIFQ
+978 QKKHPIFQ
-986 KPVSNWGRTV
+986 KPISSFGRTH
-996 LYAPEKRVMNVRIP
+996 LYSPEKRMLEVKIP
-1010 TPLFNTI
+1010 TPLFNMLVV
-1017 IIWLGVIFFYVTLY
+1017 WMGVIFFYITLY
-1031 FDILR
+1031 FDIL
-1036 KLIRYFETFKL
+1036 KKAIRYFETFKL

>member
-1 MRIHSDKNGYLSN
+1 
-14 LPIKEIMSELF
+14 MSELF

-48 LLEVKNFLLRNLNK
+48 SIEVKNFLLRNLNK
-62 EYADKAL
+62 EYAERAL
-69 ERYEFYIS
+69 ERYEFYTNEY
-77 KFHKDSY
+77 HKDSY
-84 SKDQKARDKQAS
+84 SKDQEVRDKQVS
-96 YNMDRLTKIC
+96 HNRDRLSQIC
-106 NELNKELEQT
+106 DELNQELEQS
-116 EKFLLVNNMLNFIMR
+116 EKYMLVTNMLNFIMR
-131 DGHVSQDEGLFT
+131 DGHVSDEEGFFT
-143 DALARH
+143 DTLAQS
-149 LMLEEEDYNNL
+149 LKLNEQDYANL
-160 RQFVVGYPLEVED
+160 RKFVLFYPLEVDD

-203 WVLHVQATNLLF
+203 WVLHIQESNLLF

-232 QNKAVA
+232 QNKGVA
-238 FRPGSVIKTSRMA
+238 FRPGAVIKTSRMA

-256 RVAENFIARA
+256 RVAENFIARPGRA
-266 DRGRI
+266 RI

-282 SNNQYGVHPFS
+282 SNNQMGIHPFS

-317 VLNGNLKFDEG
+317 VLNGNLKYDTG
-328 RIHINGFDLHDHSE
+328 RIHINGFDLHKDAE

-378 DKDEITA
+378 DKAEITN

-502 YFKKKASYVNPEE
+502 YFKQKASYVNPEE
-515 SECYACGSVQTE
+515 KECYACGNVQTE

-546 QRKVSPEEWYSHY
+546 QRKVAPEEWYNHY
-559 VDEFEDKFEWKEPK
+559 VENFEEKFEWKEPK
-573 HNNKREKLPPNL
+573 HNEKKEKLPANL

-591 LQQFSIYFMRDT
+591 VQQFLIYFYRDT
-603 LSKIKDKQYMLI
+603 LSKIKDKQYMMI
-615 NMMQAPI
+615 NVLQAPI

-628 FFTKFISGDGADA
+628 YFTKYISGDGSDETA
-641 TVYVF
+641 YVF
-646 AKNVNMPAYLFMCV
+646 ANNVNIPAYLFMCV
-660 VVSLFLGL
+660 VVALFLGL

-703 FIISAIQTLSFILIG
+703 FAISAIQTLSFVLIG
-718 NYILEIKDLTFSYW
+718 NYILEIKGLTFGYW

-772 FSGVIVNFDNLH
+772 FSGVIVNFDKLH
-784 RTIASEKYVPRIGDT
+784 NTISSQQYVPRIGDL
-799 MTSRWAYEAL
+799 MTSRWSYEAL

-819 ERLFF
+819 EKIFF
-824 DVERKISASSYN
+824 DVNKQVSTASYN
-836 RTLLIPKLEDL
+836 SNLLLPKLEDL
-847 NETCQYH
+847 NETCNYH
-854 LKRSNEQELD
+854 LKHGDTLALK
-864 HASQLLSSEILQLIG
+864 HASKLLVVELRKLAGRKVS
-879 HKMTHYPLLSYLA
+879 HYPLINYYLSER
-892 SDHVDYDATSFDN
+892 SDYVTGTYEKVNN
-905 IARFLADEKRK
+905 ILKKE
-916 NLQNYRDAKAEK
+916 KAEYKALYAKGKQVK
-928 DSLYKY
+928 DRMFEEQIEKF
-934 LINEYGSKE
+934 GSKE
-943 AFLKFKDSYQNE
+943 AFLTFKDTYQND
-955 ALEEVVLNKQELQL
+955 ALEEVVLNKRELKQML
-969 MVMTGTNII
+969 VTGNAII
-978 QKSDPIFQ
+978 QKKHPIFQ
-986 KPVSNWGRTV
+986 SPISNFGRSH
-996 LYAPEKRVMNVRIP
+996 LYAAEKRVLNINIP
-1010 TPLFNTI
+1010 TPIFNMLVV
-1017 IIWLGVIFFYVTLY
+1017 WLGVAFFYITLY
-1031 FDILR
+1031 FDILKR
-1036 KLIRYFETFKL
+1036 AIRYFETFKL

>member
-1 MRIHSDKNGYLSN
+1 
-14 LPIKEIMSELF
+14 MSELF

-48 LLEVKNFLLRNLNK
+48 FIEVKNFLLRNLNN
-62 EYADKAL
+62 EYAEQAL
-69 ERYEFYIS
+69 ERYEFYINEY
-77 KFHKDSY
+77 HKDSY
-84 SKDQKARDKQAS
+84 SKDQKVRDKQAS
-96 YNMDRLTKIC
+96 TNMDRLAKIC
-106 NELNKELEQT
+106 EELNQELEQS
-116 EKFLLVNNMLNFIMR
+116 EKYMLITNMLNFIMR
-131 DGHVSQDEGLFT
+131 DGRVSEEERFFT
-143 DALARH
+143 DALAKH
-149 LMLEEEDYNNL
+149 LKLDERDYTNL
-160 RQFVVGYPLEVED
+160 RKFILYYPLEVDD
-173 KERLLLI
+173 KDRLLLI

-203 WVLHVQATNLLF
+203 WVLHVQETNLLF

-232 QNKAVA
+232 QNKGVA
-238 FRPGSVIKTSRMA
+238 FRPGAVIKTSRMA

-256 RVAENFIARA
+256 RVAEHFIARPGRA
-266 DRGRI
+266 RI

-282 SNNQYGVHPFS
+282 NNNQVGIHPFS

-317 VLNGNLKFDEG
+317 VLNGNLKYHSG
-328 RIHINGFDLHDHSE
+328 RIHINGFDLHKDAE

-378 DKDEITA
+378 NKDEITE

-478 IDKLMLIDKG
+478 IDKLLIIDKG

-515 SECYACGSVQTE
+515 KECYACGNVQTE

-546 QRKVSPEEWYSHY
+546 QRKVSPQEWYKYY
-559 VDEFEDKFEWKEPK
+559 VENFEDKFEWKEPQ
-573 HNNKREKLPPNL
+573 HNAKREKLPANL

-591 LQQFSIYFMRDT
+591 IQQFVIYFLRDT
-603 LSKIKDKQYMLI
+603 LSKIKDNQYMMI

-628 FFTKFISGDGADA
+628 YFTKFISGDGADDSA
-641 TVYVF
+641 YVF
-646 AKNVNMPAYLFMCV
+646 ANNVNIPAYLFMCV
-660 VVSLFLGL
+660 VVALFLGL

-703 FIISAIQTLSFILIG
+703 FAISAVQTLSFVLIG
-718 NYILEIKDLTFSYW
+718 NYILEIKGLTLSYW

-744 VGLNISSGLNSVVA
+744 LGLNISSGLNSVVA

-772 FSGVIVNFDNLH
+772 FSGVIVNFDKLH
-784 RTIASEKYVPRIGDT
+784 KTISSEQYVPRIGDL
-799 MTSRWAYEAL
+799 MTSRWSYEAL
-809 AVNQFKNNKY
+809 AVNQFKNNAYEKY
-819 ERLFF
+819 FF
-824 DVERKISASSYN
+824 DLDQQISSASYN
-836 RTLLIPKLEDL
+836 SNLLIPKLNDL
-847 NETCQYH
+847 NETCRYH
-854 LKRSNEQELD
+854 FERQEQDELQ
-864 HASQLLSSEILQLIG
+864 HASQLLVAELLKLTGRKISHYPFLAYNLSGRFEYGTEAYEKIAELLQQESENNKNLYVQGKNKRDQLYEELIG
-879 HKMTHYPLLSYLA
+879 K
-892 SDHVDYDATSFDN
+892 
-905 IARFLADEKRK
+905 
-916 NLQNYRDAKAEK
+916 
-928 DSLYKY
+928 
-934 LINEYGSKE
+934 YGSKE
-943 AFLKFKDSYQNE
+943 AFLEFKDTYQND
-955 ALEEVVLNKQELQL
+955 ALEEVVLNKRELKQ
-969 MVMTGTNII
+969 MVVTGHGII
-978 QKSDPIFQ
+978 QKKHPIFN
-986 KPVSNWGRTV
+986 KPVSNFGRSH
-996 LYAPEKRVMNVRIP
+996 LYAADKRVLDVYIS
-1010 TPLFNTI
+1010 TPLFNMI
-1017 IIWLGVIFFYVTLY
+1017 IVWMGVVFFYITLY

-1036 KLIRYFETFKL
+1036 KVIRYFETFKL
-1047 RRLNRRLQKIRP
+1047 RRLNQRLQKIRT

>member
-1 MRIHSDKNGYLSN
+1 
-14 LPIKEIMSELF
+14 MSELF

-33 ALLTDQRE
+33 ALLTDRRE

-48 LLEVKNFLLRNLNK
+48 FIEVKNFLLRNLNN
-62 EYADKAL
+62 EYAEQAL
-69 ERYEFYIS
+69 ERYEFYVNEY
-77 KFHKDSY
+77 HKDSY
-84 SKDQKARDKQAS
+84 SKDQEVRDKQAS
-96 YNMDRLTKIC
+96 SNMERLAKIC
-106 NELNKELEQT
+106 EELNRELEQS
-116 EKFLLVNNMLNFIMR
+116 EKYMLVANMLNYIMR
-131 DGHVSQDEGLFT
+131 DGRASDEECFFT
-143 DALARH
+143 DALARY
-149 LMLEEEDYNNL
+149 LMLDERDYKNL
-160 RQFVVGYPLEVED
+160 NKFILYYPLEVED

-180 SGQKEKPDENI
+180 SGQKEKPDEHI
-191 KHIYNPK
+191 KHIYNPR

-203 WVLHVQATNLLF
+203 WMLHVQETNLLF

-232 QNKAVA
+232 QNKGVA
-238 FRPGSVIKTSRMA
+238 FRPGAVIKTSRMA

-256 RVAENFIARA
+256 RVAEHFIARPGRA
-266 DRGRI
+266 RI

-282 SNNQYGVHPFS
+282 NNNQIGIHPFS

-317 VLNGNLKFDEG
+317 VLNGNLKYHSG
-328 RIHINGFDLHDHSE
+328 RIHINGFDLHKDAE

-378 DKDEITA
+378 TKDEITE

-478 IDKLMLIDKG
+478 IDKLLIIDKG

-502 YFKKKASYVNPEE
+502 YFKQKASYVNPEE
-515 SECYACGSVQTE
+515 KECYACGNVQTE

-546 QRKVSPEEWYSHY
+546 QRKVSPNEWYKHY
-559 VDEFEDKFEWKEPK
+559 VENFEDKFEWKEPQ
-573 HNNKREKLPPNL
+573 HNEKREKLPANL

-591 LQQFSIYFMRDT
+591 VQQFVIYFLRDT
-603 LSKIKDKQYMLI
+603 LSKVKDKQYMMI
-615 NMMQAPI
+615 NMMQAPL

-628 FFTKFISGDGADA
+628 YFTKFISGNSMDES
-641 TVYVF
+641 VYVF
-646 AKNVNMPAYLFMCV
+646 ANNVNIPAYLFMCV
-660 VVSLFLGL
+660 VVALFLGL

-703 FIISAIQTLSFILIG
+703 FAISAIQTLSFVLIG
-718 NYILEIKDLTFSYW
+718 NYILEIKGLTLSYW

-744 VGLNISSGLNSVVA
+744 LGLNISSGLNSVVA

-772 FSGVIVNFDNLH
+772 FSGVIVNFDKLH
-784 RTIASEKYVPRIGDT
+784 NTIASERYVPRVGDL
-799 MTSRWAYEAL
+799 MTSRWSYEAL
-809 AVNQFKNNKY
+809 AVNQYKNNAY
-819 ERLFF
+819 EKHFF
-824 DVERKISASSYN
+824 ELDRQISSASYN
-836 RTLLIPKLEDL
+836 SNMLIPKLQDF
-847 NETCQYH
+847 NETCRYH
-854 LKRSNEQELD
+854 LNRNETNELNEV
-864 HASQLLSSEILQLIG
+864 SQLLASELL
-879 HKMTHYPLLSYLA
+879 KLTDRKVSHYPILSRYISGNFSYDSVSYQQVGDLLALKK
-892 SDHVDYDATSFDN
+892 
-905 IARFLADEKRK
+905 EKNK
-916 NLQNYRDAKAEK
+916 ELFANGKQKRDK
-928 DSLYKY
+928 LYGE
-934 LINEYGSKE
+934 LISEYGSKD
-943 AFLKFKDSYQNE
+943 AFLQFKDTYQNE
-955 ALEEVVLNKQELQL
+955 ALEEVVLNKREFQQ
-969 MVMTGTNII
+969 MIVTGQGIV
-978 QKSDPIFQ
+978 QKKHPIFNR
-986 KPVSNWGRTV
+986 PISNFGRSH
-996 LYAPEKRVMNVRIP
+996 LYAADKRVMDFYIS
-1010 TPLFNTI
+1010 TPLFNMI
-1017 IIWLGVIFFYVTLY
+1017 IVWLGVLFFYVTLY

-1036 KLIRYFETFKL
+1036 KVIRYFETFKL
-1047 RRLNRRLQKIRP
+1047 RRLNQRLQKIRP